1 MPAMTGS
8 GKDDSRHFRPLARD
22 TRPGA
27 EEVWIEGLRGMSLQ
41 EKARAIEAL
50 HRAAWAMALEG
61 VKLRHPGAGEEEIRL
76 RLGALRIPRELMI
89 RAFGWDPE
97 KEGW

>member
-1 MPAMTGS
+1 MVPQ
-8 GKDDSRHFRPLARD
+8 GKQRPGPRPLARD
-22 TRPGA
+22 TRPTA
-27 EEVWIEGLRGMSLQ
+27 EKVWIEGLGRMSLR
-41 EKARAIEAL
+41 EKARVIEAL

-61 VKLRHPGAGEEEIRL
+61 VKLRHPEAGEEEIRL